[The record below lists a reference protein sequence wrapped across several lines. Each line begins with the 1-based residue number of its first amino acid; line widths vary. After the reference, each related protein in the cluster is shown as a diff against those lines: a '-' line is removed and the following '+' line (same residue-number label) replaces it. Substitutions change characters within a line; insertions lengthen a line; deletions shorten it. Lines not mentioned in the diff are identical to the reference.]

1 MFLWIFIP
9 DGEFAYDDEM
19 MTLLDEEQ
27 ALILEEEE
35 LLAIGIEY
43 STRGFK

>member
-1 MFLWIFIP
+1 MPVCHVLCAV
-9 DGEFAYDDEM
+9 DQEFAYDDEM

-35 LLAIGIEY
+35 LLAIGKEY
-43 STRGFK
+43 S

>member
-1 MFLWIFIP
+1 
-9 DGEFAYDDEM
+9 M

-35 LLAIGIEY
+35 LLAIGNEY
-43 STRGFK
+43 STEDY